1 MTPNERESG
10 ERWGT
15 ITTKLEQVAHKQRST
30 TMILDSVIEEAHTSK
45 TEIAT
50 LKSEIARQRTV
61 LRTALAVLGIIVA
74 AIAWLIE
81 LILP

>member
-30 TMILDSVIEEAHTSK
+30 TMILDSVIEEAHQIK
-45 TEIAT
+45 TEIAN
-50 LKSEIARQRTV
+50 LKAEIARQRTM
-61 LRTALAVLGIIVA
+61 LRTALSVLAITIA
-74 AIAWLIE
+74 ALAWVVE
-81 LILP
+81 LVLS

>member
-30 TMILDSVIEEAHTSK
+30 TMILDSVIEEAHIMK
-45 TEIAT
+45 AEIAN
-50 LKSEIARQRTV
+50 LKAEIARQRTM
-61 LRTALAVLGIIVA
+61 LRTALSVLAITIA
-74 AIAWLIE
+74 ALAWVVE
-81 LILP
+81 LVLS